1 MMMKTE
7 TKEIP
12 INNLLQLIKRFP
24 NEETCREFL
33 VQSRWG
39 EVPACIYC
47 GNTEKIYKIQGGK
60 LLKCSKCRKPFSP
73 KVGTI
78 FEDSALPLQKWFH
91 AIFVVSA
98 HKKGISSCQ
107 LAKDI
112 NVTQKTAWHMLHRI
126 RLTMTTGSFEKPLD
140 GIVEIDETFVG
151 GKQRKFKNEN
161 PLANK
166 GIAFGAIERNGKAR
180 IQTVP
185 DVKKNTLQ
193 SAVRENV
200 SHDSIIMT
208 DNYAGYKGL
217 DKEYKEHKTIN
228 HSAHKYVDGIIHT
241 NTIEGFW
248 SLLKR
253 GIVGIYHH
261 VSKEHLH
268 RYCEEFEYRYN
279 SRKLNDSAR
288 FGLLLS
294 TCNGRLTYKA
304 LTKG

>member
-1 MMMKTE
+1 MKTE
-7 TKEIP
+7 PKEIP

-33 VQSRWG
+33 IQSRWG
-39 EVPACIYC
+39 DVPVCIYC
-47 GNTEKIYKIQGGK
+47 GNTEKIYKIQNGK

-107 LAKDI
+107 LARDI
-112 NVTQKTAWHMLHRI
+112 EVTQKTAWHMLHRI
-126 RLTMTTGSFEKPLD
+126 RLSMGTKPDAKPLN
-140 GIVEIDETFVG
+140 GIVEVDETFVG
-151 GKQRKFKNEN
+151 GVGHGFGKGFN
-161 PLANK
+161 PK
-166 GIAFGAIERNGKAR
+166 KSPVFGMIERGGEAR
-180 IQTVP
+180 IETIKNVKAETINPIIRKGVTP
-185 DVKKNTLQ
+185 DST
-193 SAVRENV
+193 
-200 SHDSIIMT
+200 IMT
-208 DNYAGYKGL
+208 DNYKGYVGL
-217 DKEYKEHKTIN
+217 DKDFKAHKIIN
-228 HSAHKYVDGIIHT
+228 HSAHKYVDGIVHT
-241 NTIEGFW
+241 NSIEGFW

-253 GIVGIYHH
+253 GITGIYHH

-294 TCNGRLTYKA
+294 TCNGRLTYKN
-304 LTKG
+304 LTKR